1 MARKTR
7 LKKFD
12 KLPDHIKQEVIKLR
26 REGRTFEYLEDYLQ
40 EKYGIEIS
48 YKSIWNWFKD
58 KQSMF
63 DVALLFGEN
72 LDSGELL
79 SATKGL
85 SFAMVGIYQQLLF
98 VLDKM
103 AERIQG
109 DGFSPEIL
117 KEHIAITKDA
127 INTLSNFMRAS
138 AYAEKTQAE
147 LEQRYA
153 EQFEKMIEDLVSRVK
168 QKFQDKPD
176 VAEAVINSIKELS
189 VGH

>member
-7 LKKFD
+7 LKKFNR
-12 KLPDHIKQEVIKLR
+12 LPDHIKQEIIKLR

-58 KQSMF
+58 KQNMF
-63 DVALLFGEN
+63 DVALAFGEN

-79 SATKGL
+79 TATKGL
-85 SFAMVGIYQQLLF
+85 SFAMIGIYQQLVF
-98 VLDKM
+98 VLDQM
-103 AERIQG
+103 AEKMQG
-109 DGFSPEIL
+109 EGFNPEVL
-117 KEHIAITKDA
+117 KEHITITKEA

-153 EQFEKMIEDLVSRVK
+153 EQFEEMIEKLVSRVK
-168 QKFQDKPD
+168 QEFQDKPD
-176 VAEAVINSIKELS
+176 VAEAVINSIKELT
-189 VGH
+189 VEH

>member
-12 KLPDHIKQEVIKLR
+12 KLPDRIKQEIIKLR
-26 REGRTFEYLEDYLQ
+26 REGRTFEYLEDYLA

-58 KQSMF
+58 KQTMF
-63 DVALLFGEN
+63 DVALAFGEN
-72 LDSGELL
+72 LESGELL

-85 SFAMVGIYQQLLF
+85 SFAMIGIYQQLVF

-103 AERIQG
+103 AEKMQG
-109 DGFSPEIL
+109 EGFNPEVL
-117 KEHIAITKDA
+117 KEHITITKDA

-147 LEQRYA
+147 LEQKYA
-153 EQFEKMIEDLVSRVK
+153 EQFEKMIENLVNHVK
-168 QKFQDKPD
+168 QKFQNKPE
-176 VAEAVINSIKELS
+176 VAEAVINSIKELT
-189 VGH
+189 VEH

>member
-12 KLPDHIKQEVIKLR
+12 RLPDHIKQEIIKLR

-58 KQSMF
+58 KQNMF
-63 DVALLFGEN
+63 DVALAFGEN

-79 SATKGL
+79 TATKGL
-85 SFAMVGIYQQLLF
+85 SFAMIGIYQQLVF
-98 VLDKM
+98 VLDQM
-103 AERIQG
+103 AEKMQG
-109 DGFSPEIL
+109 EGFNPEVL
-117 KEHIAITKDA
+117 KEHITITKEA
-127 INTLSNFMRAS
+127 LNTLSNFMRAS

-153 EQFEKMIEDLVSRVK
+153 EQFEEMIEKLVSRVK
-168 QKFQDKPD
+168 QEFQDKPD
-176 VAEAVINSIKELS
+176 VAEAVINSIKELT
-189 VGH
+189 VEH

>member
-12 KLPDHIKQEVIKLR
+12 RLPDHIKQEIIKLR

-58 KQSMF
+58 KQNMF
-63 DVALLFGEN
+63 DVALAFGEN

-79 SATKGL
+79 TATKGL
-85 SFAMVGIYQQLLF
+85 SFAMIGIYQQLVF
-98 VLDKM
+98 VLDQM
-103 AERIQG
+103 AEKMQG
-109 DGFSPEIL
+109 EEFNPEVL
-117 KEHIAITKDA
+117 KEHITITKEA

-153 EQFEKMIEDLVSRVK
+153 EQFEEMIEKLVSRVK
-168 QKFQDKPD
+168 QEFQDKPD
-176 VAEAVINSIKELS
+176 VAEAVINSIKELT
-189 VGH
+189 VEH

>member
-12 KLPDHIKQEVIKLR
+12 RLPDHIKQEIIKLR

-58 KQSMF
+58 KQNMF
-63 DVALLFGEN
+63 DVALAFGEN

-79 SATKGL
+79 TATKGL
-85 SFAMVGIYQQLLF
+85 SFAMIGIYQQLVF
-98 VLDKM
+98 VLDQM
-103 AERIQG
+103 AEKMQG
-109 DGFSPEIL
+109 EGFNPEVL
-117 KEHIAITKDA
+117 KEHITITKEA

-153 EQFEKMIEDLVSRVK
+153 EQFEEMIEKLVSRVK
-168 QKFQDKPD
+168 QEFQDKPD
-176 VAEAVINSIKELS
+176 VAEAVINSIKELT
-189 VGH
+189 VEH

>member
-12 KLPDHIKQEVIKLR
+12 RLPDHIKQEIIKLR

-40 EKYGIEIS
+40 EKYGMEIS

-58 KQSMF
+58 KQNMF
-63 DVALLFGEN
+63 DVALAFGEN

-79 SATKGL
+79 TATKGL
-85 SFAMVGIYQQLLF
+85 SFAMIGIYQQLVF
-98 VLDKM
+98 VLDQM
-103 AERIQG
+103 AEKMQG
-109 DGFSPEIL
+109 EGFNPEVL
-117 KEHIAITKDA
+117 KEHITITKEA

-153 EQFEKMIEDLVSRVK
+153 EQFEEMIEKLVSRVK
-168 QKFQDKPD
+168 QEFQDKPD
-176 VAEAVINSIKELS
+176 VAEAVINSIKELT
-189 VGH
+189 VEH

>member
-12 KLPDHIKQEVIKLR
+12 KLPDHIKQEIIKLR
-26 REGRTFEYLEDYLQ
+26 REGRTYEYLEDYLQ

-48 YKSIWNWFKD
+48 YKSLWNWFKD

-63 DVALLFGEN
+63 DVALAFGEN

-79 SATKGL
+79 TATKGL
-85 SFAMVGIYQQLLF
+85 SFAMIGIYQQLVF

-103 AERIQG
+103 AEKMQG
-109 DGFSPEIL
+109 EEFNPEVI
-117 KEHIAITKDA
+117 KEHINVTKEA

-147 LEQRYA
+147 LEQKYA
-153 EQFEKMIEDLVSRVK
+153 EQFEEMIEKLVSRAK
-168 QKFQDKPD
+168 QEFQGKPD
-176 VAEAVINSIKELS
+176 VAEQVINFIKELGS
-189 VGH
+189 GH

>member
-7 LKKFD
+7 LKKFNR
-12 KLPDHIKQEVIKLR
+12 LPDHIKQEIIKLR

-58 KQSMF
+58 KQNMF
-63 DVALLFGEN
+63 DVALAFGEN

-79 SATKGL
+79 TATKGL
-85 SFAMVGIYQQLLF
+85 SFAMIGIYQQLVF
-98 VLDKM
+98 VLDQM
-103 AERIQG
+103 AEKMQG
-109 DGFSPEIL
+109 EGFNPEVL
-117 KEHIAITKDA
+117 KEHITITKEA

-153 EQFEKMIEDLVSRVK
+153 EQFEEMIEKLVSRVK
-168 QKFQDKPD
+168 QEFQDKSD
-176 VAEAVINSIKELS
+176 VAEAVINSIKELT
-189 VGH
+189 VEH

>member
-12 KLPDHIKQEVIKLR
+12 RLPDHIKQEIIKLR

-58 KQSMF
+58 KQNMF
-63 DVALLFGEN
+63 DVALAFGEN

-79 SATKGL
+79 TATKGL
-85 SFAMVGIYQQLLF
+85 SFAMIGIYQQLVS
-98 VLDKM
+98 VLDQM
-103 AERIQG
+103 AEKMQG
-109 DGFSPEIL
+109 EGFNPEVL
-117 KEHIAITKDA
+117 KEHITITKEA

-153 EQFEKMIEDLVSRVK
+153 EQFEEMIEKLVSRVK
-168 QKFQDKPD
+168 QEFQDKPD
-176 VAEAVINSIKELS
+176 VAEAVINSIKELT
-189 VGH
+189 VEH

>member
-12 KLPDHIKQEVIKLR
+12 KLPDHIKQEIIKLR
-26 REGRTFEYLEDYLQ
+26 REGRTYEYLEDYLQ

-48 YKSIWNWFKD
+48 YKSLWNWFKD

-63 DVALLFGEN
+63 DVALAFGEN

-79 SATKGL
+79 TATKGL
-85 SFAMVGIYQQLLF
+85 SFAMIGIYQQLVF

-103 AERIQG
+103 AEKMQG
-109 DGFSPEIL
+109 EEFNPEVI
-117 KEHIAITKDA
+117 KEHINVTKEA

-147 LEQRYA
+147 LEQKYA
-153 EQFEKMIEDLVSRVK
+153 EQFEEMIEKLVSRAK
-168 QKFQDKPD
+168 QEFQGKPE
-176 VAEAVINSIKELS
+176 VAEQVINFIKELGS
-189 VGH
+189 GH

>member
-12 KLPDHIKQEVIKLR
+12 RLPDHIKQEIIKLR

-58 KQSMF
+58 KQNMF
-63 DVALLFGEN
+63 DVALAFGEN

-79 SATKGL
+79 TATKGL
-85 SFAMVGIYQQLLF
+85 SFAMIGIYQQLVF
-98 VLDKM
+98 VLDQM
-103 AERIQG
+103 AEKMQG
-109 DGFSPEIL
+109 EGFNPEVL
-117 KEHIAITKDA
+117 KEHITITKEA

-138 AYAEKTQAE
+138 AYAEMTQAE

-153 EQFEKMIEDLVSRVK
+153 EQFEEMIEKLVSRVK
-168 QKFQDKPD
+168 QEFQDKPD
-176 VAEAVINSIKELS
+176 VAEAVINSIKELT
-189 VGH
+189 VEH

>member
-12 KLPDHIKQEVIKLR
+12 RLPDHIKQEIIKLR

-58 KQSMF
+58 KQNMF
-63 DVALLFGEN
+63 DVALAFGEN

-79 SATKGL
+79 TATKGL
-85 SFAMVGIYQQLLF
+85 SFAMIGIYQQLVF
-98 VLDKM
+98 VLDQM
-103 AERIQG
+103 AEKMLG
-109 DGFSPEIL
+109 EGFNPEVL
-117 KEHIAITKDA
+117 KEHITITKEA

-153 EQFEKMIEDLVSRVK
+153 EQFEEMIEKLVSRVK
-168 QKFQDKPD
+168 QEFQDKPD
-176 VAEAVINSIKELS
+176 VAEAVINSIKELT
-189 VGH
+189 VEH